1 MGLATVALA
10 VAGFLSGC
18 MESGES
24 PLTTKQPGAAP
35 TATSGSASVTPALGM
50 SASPVTLPGTPTS
63 NARSDAV
70 AHLLEGERGIIGVVM
85 ARPEGDMLVSR
96 NADTPF
102 IAASLY
108 KLILLADIY
117 RRIEAGELALSDSLV
132 LRRDYFPAAG
142 ELPDGYWDED
152 ALGSSVTVEEALF
165 ATGAYSSNIGARA
178 LLSLTDTASLNAMA
192 QRLGLTSTHLFVA
205 DLDQLADWPP
215 QPGPGTSAADLRV
228 AIDFITT
235 SAAEGPVNIT
245 TPRDMARFFE
255 LLWKGEVVSPS
266 ISTEILHILS
276 QQAVD
281 DRFPFLV
288 PTSAIV
294 AHKTGNLDHVVHDVG
309 IIQAPDGPIIVAA
322 MVEAAPDDDRATQII
337 QRLARIAYGRYDIPA
352 LR

>member
-1 MGLATVALA
+1 
-10 VAGFLSGC
+10 

-24 PLTTKQPGAAP
+24 QLTRGPSGAAP
-35 TATSGSASVTPALGM
+35 ADTSGSATVTPALGM
-50 SASPVTLPGTPTS
+50 SASPASLPGTPTS

-70 AHLLEGERGIIGVVM
+70 ARLLEGERGVIGVVM
-85 ARPEGDMLVSR
+85 ARPEGGILVSR

-108 KLILLADIY
+108 KLILMADIY
-117 RRIEAGELALSDSLV
+117 RRIEAGELALSDPLV
-132 LRRDYFPAAG
+132 LRREYFPAAG
-142 ELPDGYWDED
+142 ELPDGYWGED
-152 ALGSSVTVEEALF
+152 AIGSSVTVEEALF

-178 LLSLTDTASLNAMA
+178 LLSLTDTASLDAMA

-205 DLDQLADWPP
+205 DLDRIAHWPP
-215 QPGPGTSAADLRV
+215 QPGPDSPGADLRV

-245 TPRDMARFFE
+245 TPRDMARFFD
-255 LLWKGEVVSPS
+255 LLWKGEVLSPS
-266 ISTEILHILS
+266 VSAEILHILS

-288 PTSAIV
+288 PPSAIL

-309 IIQAPDGPIIVAA
+309 IIQAPDGPIVVAA
-322 MVEAAPDDDRATQII
+322 MIEAAPDDDRATQII
-337 QRLARIAYGRYDIPA
+337 QRLALIAYGRYDVPA